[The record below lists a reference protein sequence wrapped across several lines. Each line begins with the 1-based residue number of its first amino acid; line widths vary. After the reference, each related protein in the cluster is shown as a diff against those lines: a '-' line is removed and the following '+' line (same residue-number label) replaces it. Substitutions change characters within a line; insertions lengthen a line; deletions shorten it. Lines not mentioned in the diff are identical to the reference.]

1 MRSLRIFQAIEA
13 ATSGLVPGS
22 QAWRRNLY
30 EPLVEMGHDV
40 VLSSTR
46 EGRFAA
52 VRKDARARARF
63 SQKLTDSFQREHV
76 RKPFDLFFAY
86 LSDGMVDAGAIDE
99 VRKTGVP
106 TCNFSC
112 NNAHQFYL
120 VDELSPHFDYNLHSE
135 KDAREK
141 FLAVGA
147 RPLWWP
153 MASNPTYYRPYDLPR
168 TIGVSFVGANYA
180 LRARYI
186 ASLLENGVDAHAYG
200 PGWQW
205 GSRTRGRAIAKRYVL
220 ALRSLAALTPEAQF
234 RASAELAE
242 QDLRRRL
249 SARFPTNVHAT
260 ISDEELIQLYSRS
273 HISLGFLEVH
283 DRHDASKAVVR
294 HLHLR
299 EFEAPMCRA
308 LYCTGYMDELAE
320 LFEPDK
326 EVVVYRNE
334 QELLEKVRYFLA
346 HDAEA
351 EKIREAGHARA
362 LRCHTYH
369 HRFRALFEVLG
380 LSV

>member
-13 ATSGLVPGS
+13 AGSGQVPGNQS
-22 QAWRRNLY
+22 WRRNLY
-30 EPLVEMGHDV
+30 EPLVDMGHDV
-40 VLSSTR
+40 VLFSTM
-46 EGRFAA
+46 EGRLAA
-52 VRKDARARARF
+52 GKGAKARARF
-63 SQKLTDSFQREHV
+63 SQKLTDTFHREHAK
-76 RKPFDLFFAY
+76 KPFDLFFAY
-86 LSDGMVDAGAIDE
+86 LSDGMVDASAIDE

-141 FLAVGA
+141 FLAIGA

-153 MASNPTYYRPYDLPR
+153 MASNPKYYRPYDLPR
-168 TIGVSFVGANYA
+168 TVAVSFVGANYA

-186 ASLLENGVDAHAYG
+186 APLLENGVDVHAYG

-205 GSRTRGRAIAKRYVL
+205 GSRTRWRAIAKRYVL
-220 ALRSLAALTPEAQF
+220 AFQSLAALTPEAQF
-234 RASAELAE
+234 CASAALAE
-242 QDLRRRL
+242 HDLRRNLR
-249 SARFPTNVHAT
+249 ARFPKNVHAV
-260 ISDEELIQLYSRS
+260 IPDEDFIQLYSRS
-273 HISLGFLEVH
+273 RISLGFLEVH

-299 EFEAPMCRA
+299 EFEGPMCRA

-320 LFEPDK
+320 FFEPDK

-334 QELLEKVRYFLA
+334 QELLDKVRYYLA
-346 HDAEA
+346 HEDEA
-351 EKIREAGHARA
+351 EKIRQAGHARA
-362 LRCHTYH
+362 LRCHTYQ
-369 HRFRALFEVLG
+369 HRFQELFAALG
-380 LSV
+380 LAN